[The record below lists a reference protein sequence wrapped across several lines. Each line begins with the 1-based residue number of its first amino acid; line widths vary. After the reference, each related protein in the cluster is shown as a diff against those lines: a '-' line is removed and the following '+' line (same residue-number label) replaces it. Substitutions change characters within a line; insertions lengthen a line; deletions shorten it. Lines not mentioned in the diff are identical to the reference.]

1 MHILVV
7 NFRYDW
13 DVELGVGLFVL
24 FLVILEYD
32 PWDVKIGKESGC
44 LDLDKLAS
52 LKATLV
58 QNYDPVTDGCE
69 V

>member
-1 MHILVV
+1 MIGMLIWVWGSLSMSLSFLNVLV
-7 NFRYDW
+7 
-13 DVELGVGLFVL
+13 
-24 FLVILEYD
+24 LVILEYD

-44 LDLDKLAS
+44 LDLDKLAG